1 LTKNNDV
8 ALGPLEDFIG
18 FYLRRAYEK
27 AFSDFSDILGNDSLR
42 PGNFTLLVLI
52 HENPGITQVEI
63 CRAAGRDKSGVTLS
77 LRQMEDDEL
86 IERIRVEGD
95 RRSYASYITPKGRE
109 LYARVLEKG
118 EIHKKQLDDRIGADK
133 KAEMIDLLKKLI
145 DEN

>member
-1 LTKNNDV
+1 MNKNNDV

-52 HENPGITQVEI
+52 HENPGITQVGI

-77 LRQMEDDEL
+77 LRQMEDDGL

-95 RRSYASYITPKGRE
+95 RRSYASYITDKGQD

-118 EIHKKQLDDRIGADK
+118 EMHKKQLDDRIGAEK
-133 KAEMIDLLKKLI
+133 KAEFIKMLKHII
-145 DEN
+145 DED